1 VGGADVKLGDGV
13 AETRDDR
20 LDRGRALRERVPRS
34 SHGEWTPRRDRRDP
48 IAVLE
53 RQGASR
59 VPELLPVRYARM
71 AESPFAFYRGAAAVM
86 AMDLARTPA
95 TGIRV
100 QACGDAHVNNFG
112 KFATPERNVV
122 FDIND
127 FDETL
132 PGPWE
137 WDVKRLCASLAVVAE
152 QRGFRSADRD
162 AVVMVASH
170 TYRERMAR
178 FARRRTLDVWYEKL
192 AITDVIQHFPPKYQ
206 AVVRRDLERAERRD
220 HRSAAAKLTRD
231 VGGEVRFVEDPPLVV
246 HLTNTEHDMDDV
258 LSTFDDYRR
267 SLSEERRALI
277 DRFHIVDVARRVVG
291 VGSVGTR
298 CWLVLF
304 EGPHHPKG
312 DPLMLQ
318 VKEAQASVLEEHVG
332 ASEFSHH
339 GQRVVAGQRMTQAS
353 SDMFLGWCS
362 GRKSGRNFY
371 VRQMWDVKG
380 QSDPLS
386 MSPDGLGHYGAVCA
400 WALARAHA
408 RTGDA
413 VAITGYLGQSGRFD
427 GAMVEF
433 AKRYAKV
440 NAQDHARLLEAIH
453 DRRIRAT

>member
-1 VGGADVKLGDGV
+1 MG
-13 AETRDDR
+13 ETREDR
-20 LDRGRALRERVPRS
+20 LDGGRALRDEAPRS
-34 SHGEWTPRRDRRDP
+34 SHGEWTPPRDRRDP

-53 RQGASR
+53 GQARWR
-59 VPELLPVRYARM
+59 VPELVPVRYARM
-71 AESPFAFYRGAAAVM
+71 AESPFAFFRGAAAIM
-86 AMDLARTPA
+86 AMDLAKTPV
-95 TGIRV
+95 TGLRV

-152 QRGFRSADRD
+152 QRGFRNADRD
-162 AVVMVASH
+162 AVVTVASH

-192 AITDVIQHFPPKYQ
+192 AISDVIQHFPPKYQ

-231 VGGEVRFVEDPPLVV
+231 VDGEVRFVEDPPLVV
-246 HLTNTEHDMDDV
+246 HLSNTEHGMDDV
-258 LSTFDDYRR
+258 LGTFEDYRR
-267 SLSEERRALI
+267 SLSEERRVLI

-318 VKEAQASVLEEHVG
+318 VKEAQASVLEEYVG
-332 ASEFSHH
+332 ASELPHH
-339 GQRVVAGQRMTQAS
+339 GQRVVAGQRLTQAS

-362 GRKSGRNFY
+362 GAKTGRQFY

-380 QSDPLS
+380 QSDPLA

-413 VAITGYLGQSGRFD
+413 VAITGYLGQSSRFD
-427 GAMVEF
+427 CAMVEF
-433 AKRYAKV
+433 AARYARQ
-440 NAQDHARLLEAIH
+440 NARDHALLRTAIE
-453 DRRIRAT
+453 DRRLRVS

>member
-1 VGGADVKLGDGV
+1 MAD
-13 AETRDDR
+13 TRDDR
-20 LDRGRALRERVPRS
+20 LDGGRALREAVPRS
-34 SHGEWTPRRDRRDP
+34 AHGEWTPRRDRRDP

-53 RQGASR
+53 EQALTREPAL
-59 VPELLPVRYARM
+59 VPVRYARM
-71 AESPFAFYRGAAAVM
+71 AESPFAFFRGAAAVM
-86 AMDLARTPA
+86 AMDLAATPA
-95 TGIRV
+95 TGLRV

-152 QRGFRSADRD
+152 QRGFRPADRD
-162 AVVMVASH
+162 AVVTVASH
-170 TYRERMAR
+170 TYRERMALY
-178 FARRRTLDVWYEKL
+178 ARKRTLDVWYERL
-192 AITDVIQHFPPKYQ
+192 SVTDVIEHFPPKYRRD
-206 AVVRRDLERAERRD
+206 VRRDLERAERRD

-231 VGGEVRFVEDPPLVV
+231 VDGEVRFVEDPPLVV
-246 HLTNTEHDMDDV
+246 HLTATEHDMDDV
-258 LSTFDDYRR
+258 MATFDEYRR
-267 SLSEERRALI
+267 SLSEERRVLI

-318 VKEAQASVLEEHVG
+318 VKEAQASVLEQHLG
-332 ASEFSHH
+332 ASELPHH
-339 GQRVVAGQRMTQAS
+339 GQRVVAGQRLTQAA
-353 SDMFLGWCS
+353 SDVFLGWCS
-362 GRKSGRNFY
+362 GKKSGRHFY

-380 QSDPLS
+380 QSDPMS
-386 MSPDGLGHYGAVCA
+386 MSPDGLGYYGAVCA

-453 DRRIRAT
+453 DRRIRAR